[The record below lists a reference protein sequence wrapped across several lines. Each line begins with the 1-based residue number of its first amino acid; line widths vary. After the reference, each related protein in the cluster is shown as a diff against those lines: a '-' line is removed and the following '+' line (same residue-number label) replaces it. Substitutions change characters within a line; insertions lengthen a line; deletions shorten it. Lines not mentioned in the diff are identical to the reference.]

1 MADFNFKQV
10 IRENL
15 YNQQYPHQDRV
26 KIILNEGQTLLLER
40 EIHEGILDFIKNWG
54 QEPRK
59 DKQDISNLRDK
70 IGAYLDQGALSDDK
84 SREILINHYVENLT
98 ELPASIF
105 GDDAAV
111 AEIGDSLEAG
121 IKGDVEGAATVMS
134 NVADDADIVGPDDE
148 TEEVPRA
155 PKAQGITSWNQYKSV
170 LNKYIQGDTLSKL
183 QTKLLRRGVW
193 AVLSRAG
200 LKIKPD
206 DQGVDEVL
214 AMMKQAST
222 LRAGDISE
230 GITNGDFLKK
240 IFVESVRAFI
250 KNENKK

>member
-1 MADFNFKQV
+1 MADFNFKQI

-15 YNQQYPHQDRV
+15 YNQQYPHQDKVR
-26 KIILNEGQTLLLER
+26 IILNEGQTLLLER

-54 QEPRK
+54 QEPKK
-59 DKQDISNLRDK
+59 DKQDVSNLRDK
-70 IGAYLDQGALSDDK
+70 VGAYLDQGALSDDR
-84 SREILINHYVENLT
+84 SREILINHYVKNLT

-105 GDDAAV
+105 SDDVAV

-121 IKGDVEGAATVMS
+121 AKGDIEGAATELS
-134 NVADDADIVGPDDE
+134 NVADLGNPDE
-148 TEEVPRA
+148 TPTEEVPRA
-155 PKAQGITSWNQYKSV
+155 PKAQGITSWDQYKSV
-170 LNKYIQGDTLSKL
+170 LNKYIQGNTLNKL

-193 AVLSRAG
+193 AVLNRAG

-206 DQGVDEVL
+206 DQGVGEVL

-240 IFVESVRAFI
+240 IFVESVRVFI